1 MFDNFVKLVSNRIL
15 IAALGLTLLVAFM
28 ACSGNS
34 ENSTEAEPDGRLNV
48 VTTVSPIT
56 SLVENIGGTRIRL
69 QGIIPEGVNSHTYQ
83 PAPSVA
89 RLITEADLI
98 VMNGLFLEEP
108 ALNMAEANKKDEAVI
123 LKLGDKTVTPE
134 QWQFDFSFP
143 ATQGRPN
150 PHLWPDPI
158 LGLKYAEL
166 IRDELSRLDAENA
179 DYYSANFEKF
189 KLRIEELDEGIIT
202 SIQTVAVGNRRL
214 LTYHDSWAYFALRYG
229 LSVIGAVQPSDFS
242 EPSARDVAELIDQL
256 RELDVPAIFGSEVFP
271 SPVMEQIA
279 KEGGAAF
286 IDKLRDDDLPGSP
299 GDVRHSYLGLMLTNM
314 EIMIVALGGNMSALS
329 QFDTGPVFD
338 GESGAIYPQ

>member
-1 MFDNFVKLVSNRIL
+1 MKIISIRSALFVL
-15 IAALGLTLLVAFM
+15 ALALTVTLT
-28 ACSGNS
+28 ACSNES
-34 ENSTEAEPDGRLNV
+34 NSTEQVEPDGRLSV

-56 SLVENIGGTRIRL
+56 SLVESIGGNRIRL
-69 QGIIPEGVNSHTYQ
+69 EGIIPEGVNSHTYE

-123 LKLGDKTVTPE
+123 LQLGDKTVTPE

-143 ATQGRPN
+143 ATGGRPN

-158 LGLKYAEL
+158 LGLKYAEHV
-166 IRDELSRLDAENA
+166 RDELSRLDADNA
-179 DYYSANFEKF
+179 DYYSANYDAL
-189 KLRIEELDEGIIT
+189 KLRIDELDQGIVT
-202 SIQTVAVGNRRL
+202 SVQTVPEGDRRL

-229 LSVIGAVQPSDFS
+229 MSVIGAIQPSDFT

-256 RELDVPAIFGSEVFP
+256 RELKVPAIFGSEVFP
-271 SPVMEQIA
+271 SEVMEQIA
-279 KEGGAAF
+279 KEGGAEF
-286 IDKLRDDDLPGSP
+286 IDQLRDDDLPGAP
-299 GDVRHSYLGLMLTNM
+299 GDARHSYFGLMLSNM
-314 EIMIVALGGNMSALS
+314 EIMIEALGGNTQALAD
-329 QFDTGPVFD
+329 FDTGPVFE